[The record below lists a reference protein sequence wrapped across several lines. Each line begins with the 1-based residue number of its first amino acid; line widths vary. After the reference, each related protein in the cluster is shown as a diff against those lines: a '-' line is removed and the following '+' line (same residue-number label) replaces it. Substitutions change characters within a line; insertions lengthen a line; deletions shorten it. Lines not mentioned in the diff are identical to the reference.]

1 MLRGPKRRLQRGDSV
16 QYRLNNGLWWAL
28 YTVET
33 TDSFKREIKAT
44 YGRMRK
50 YEHVVE
56 ALNEYQFRSLHH
68 RSQGVSRQA
77 HNSESGRQ
85 YRVKWKAYP
94 RSLKPLIP
102 SSDARLMI
110 ELGKEVQPGDWPKN
124 L

>member
-1 MLRGPKRRLQRGDSV
+1 MIQPRKWQEVQPGDWLILRGPKRRLQRGDSV

-68 RSQGVSRQA
+68 CSQGVSR
-77 HNSESGRQ
+77 HTI
-85 YRVKWKAYP
+85 
-94 RSLKPLIP
+94 L
-102 SSDARLMI
+102 
-110 ELGKEVQPGDWPKN
+110 N
-124 L
+124 LEGSTE